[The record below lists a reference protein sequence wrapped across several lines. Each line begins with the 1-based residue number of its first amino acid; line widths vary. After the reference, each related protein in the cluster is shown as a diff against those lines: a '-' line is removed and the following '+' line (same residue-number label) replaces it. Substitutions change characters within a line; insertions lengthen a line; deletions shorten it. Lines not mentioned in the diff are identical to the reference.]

1 MNCFEARPQF
11 VDFWRGTLD
20 AEQRAALVA
29 HLKECAKCDRGFRAF
44 ALTAPMLH
52 PRAGAGAPEQGTASA
67 DAGDR
72 PMDTRRAPRADAV
85 RAAEIIRRAA
95 VYQMEPRGAVQSW
108 GAIASALS
116 AVAAAVL
123 LAWVSV
129 TAPPQSLEDA
139 LGATQEVTTS
149 ANNPLLGQ
157 PMPEIPNDL
166 VG

>member
-20 AEQRAALVA
+20 AERRAALLA
-29 HLKECAKCDRGFRAF
+29 HLKECVKCDRGFRAF

-52 PRAGAGAPEQGTASA
+52 PHAVAGTPEQGTASA
-67 DAGDR
+67 NAADR
-72 PMDTRRAPRADAV
+72 PIDSSRAPRTDAA

-95 VYQMEPRGAVQSW
+95 VYKMEPRGAAQSW
-108 GAIASALS
+108 GAVAGALS

-129 TAPPQSLEDA
+129 AAPPQSLDDA
-139 LGATQEVTTS
+139 LAATQEVSTS
-149 ANNPLLGQ
+149 ASSPLLGQ
-157 PMPEIPNDL
+157 PMPEIPSDL